1 MTMTASRKPATWLGR
16 RPWTANHLV
25 WLVCTALIV
34 AILGFAGVSAWT
46 ARVETFESY
55 QRNTVRLGALLSE
68 QTSEYIRTID
78 LVLQGIQAHVRT
90 HDIPLY
96 QTEARAGKGHPDL
109 ANQLRN
115 IPGNN
120 ALLLFDTGG
129 RLLESSRP
137 GPIPSISADDR
148 GFFACSRESEE
159 PRLCIDVAKSRVV
172 GTSTIFFARRLL
184 TANGAFAGVT
194 AAAISVD
201 DLERFYGSIARDSQT
216 KITLARNDGLIL
228 AQYPPDK
235 EGTDDRLRPGA
246 MPPPRL
252 QGEHDVFAT
261 TGGVDWF
268 PDSVDRSLLL
278 IVHPVEVYPLTIAIR
293 VPKTEIF
300 ALWRKHTIGTSVA
313 AFAVVICL
321 GALFAMLSCHM
332 TKTMQAETALRSSQE
347 VLDGILNAI
356 PVRVFWKD
364 RDLGYLGCNAAFAH
378 DAGLSSP
385 HDLIGKSDYDMV
397 WRDQADLYRADDR
410 RVIESGQSK
419 LLIEEPQTTPE
430 GKTITLLTSK
440 IPLRGRDGEVN
451 GVLGTY
457 MDITEKREAEATIAH
472 LARHDALTGLPNR
485 LLFRESLERTLAY
498 ARPGQLLAL
507 HCLDLDQFK
516 EVNDTL
522 GHPVGDT
529 LLRAV
534 AERLE
539 RSLRETDFVAR
550 LGGDEFA
557 VVQTMLDSPD
567 GATDLANRLVKCLK
581 MPFEI
586 DDHHLII
593 GTSIGIAIAPQD
605 GTDADRLLKSADQA
619 LYQAKADG
627 RGVWCFFRPEM
638 DEAMVQRCALES
650 DLRQALQSQQLEL
663 FYQPLVDVR
672 SGQCLGCEA
681 LLRWR
686 HPTKG
691 LITPDHFIPLAEE
704 TGLIRSVGAW
714 VLREAC
720 KTAAGW
726 PYHLKVAINLSAVQF
741 KDENLLSKVDAA
753 LDESGLPADRLELE
767 ITESVILQD
776 SRSTLATLQQLR
788 QRGVRIALDD
798 FGTGYSSLSYL
809 RRFPFDRVKIDKS
822 FVRDLD
828 QSRDCTAIVHAVTA
842 LGQELGME
850 VTAEGVETSAQL
862 KAVVAAGCGE
872 VQGYLFSPPVRGEE
886 LPEVLGRISAR
897 QREQVAASVPVA
909 EPGLG

>member
-1 MTMTASRKPATWLGR
+1 MTACRKPTSSIGQI
-16 RPWTANHLV
+16 PWRASHLV
-25 WLVCTALIV
+25 WLVCVALIA

-46 ARVETFESY
+46 ARVEAFESY
-55 QRNTVRLGALLSE
+55 QRNTLRLGALLSE
-68 QTSEYIRTID
+68 QTSEFIRTID
-78 LVLQGIQAHVRT
+78 LVLQAIQAHVRT
-90 HDIPLY
+90 HDNPLD
-96 QTEARAGKGHPDL
+96 QAEAGAVSQHHDL

-115 IPGNN
+115 VPGNN
-120 ALLLFDTGG
+120 ALLVFDASG
-129 RLLESSRP
+129 RLVESSRP
-137 GPIPSISADDR
+137 GPIPSIRADDR
-148 GFFACSRESEE
+148 GFFTCSRDSEE
-159 PRLCIDVAKSRVV
+159 PRLCIDVARSRVV
-172 GTSTIFFARRLL
+172 GTWMIFFARRLMAADG
-184 TANGAFAGVT
+184 TFAGAT
-194 AAAISVD
+194 AAAIAVD
-201 DLERFYGSIARDSQT
+201 DLQKFYGSIAKDSET
-216 KITLARNDGLIL
+216 KITLSGNDGLIL
-228 AQYPPDK
+228 AQYPP
-235 EGTDDRLRPGA
+235 EGIDGQV
-246 MPPPRL
+246 PPSAAPLPNL
-252 QGEHDVFAT
+252 QGERNT
-261 TGGVDWF
+261 LTKTGGVNLVSD
-268 PDSVDRSLLL
+268 VADRSSLLFL
-278 IVHPVEVYPLTIAIR
+278 HPVEAYPLTIAIR
-293 VPKTEIF
+293 VPKSEVF
-300 ALWRKHTIGTSVA
+300 ALWRKHTTGTSA
-313 AFAVVICL
+313 AALAVVICL
-321 GALFAMLSCHM
+321 GALFTLLNRHM

-364 RDLGYLGCNAAFAH
+364 MDLRYLGCNMAFAR
-378 DAGLSSP
+378 DAGRPSP
-385 HDLIGKSDYDMV
+385 LDLIGKSDYDMV
-397 WRDQADLYRADDR
+397 WKDQADLYRADDR

-430 GKTITLLTSK
+430 GRTITLLTSK
-440 IPLRGRDGEVN
+440 IPLRGKDEEVN

-485 LLFRESLERTLAY
+485 LLFRETLDRTLAH
-498 ARPGQLLAL
+498 ARTGQLLAL

-516 EVNDTL
+516 DVNDTL
-522 GHPVGDT
+522 GHPVGDG

-539 RSLRETDFVAR
+539 DSLRETDFVAR

-557 VVQTMLDSPD
+557 VVQTMLDSSD
-567 GATDLANRLVKCLK
+567 GATDLANRLVTCLK
-581 MPFEI
+581 TPFEI
-586 DDHHLII
+586 DGHHLII

-605 GTDADRLLKSADQA
+605 GTDADRLLKCADQA

-638 DEAMVQRCALES
+638 DEAMQQRCTLES
-650 DLRQALQSQQLEL
+650 GLRQALQSNQLEL

-672 SGQCLGCEA
+672 SGECLGCEA
-681 LLRWR
+681 LLRWC
-686 HPTKG
+686 HPSKG

-704 TGLIRSVGAW
+704 TGLIRPIGAW

-720 KTAAGW
+720 KAAAGW

-741 KDENLLSKVDAA
+741 KDDDLLSKVDAA
-753 LDESGLPADRLELE
+753 LVESGLPADRLELE
-767 ITESVILQD
+767 ITETVILQD

-872 VQGYLFSPPVRGEE
+872 VQGYLFSPPVRGGE
-886 LPEVLGRISAR
+886 LFEVLERIAAR
-897 QREQVAASVPVA
+897 QHEQVPSSVPVA

>member
-1 MTMTASRKPATWLGR
+1 MRKPASSFGQR
-16 RPWTANHLV
+16 RWSSRHLV

-34 AILGFAGVSAWT
+34 AILGFAGVNAWLSRIE
-46 ARVETFESY
+46 AFESH
-55 QRNTVRLGALLSE
+55 QRNTARLGALLSE
-68 QTSEYIRTID
+68 QTSQYIRTID
-78 LVLQGIQAHVRT
+78 LVLQNLQADVRT
-90 HDIPLY
+90 HATPLH
-96 QTEARAGKGHPDL
+96 QPEAGAGDGHSAL
-109 ANQLRN
+109 VNELHN

-120 ALLLFDTGG
+120 ALLLFEPSG
-129 RLLESSRP
+129 RLLASSRP
-137 GPIPSISADDR
+137 GPTPSIKADDR
-148 GFFACSRESEE
+148 GFFRCARESEQ
-159 PRLCIDVAKSRVV
+159 PGLCIDVTKSRAV
-172 GTSTIFFARRLL
+172 GTWTIFFARRLL
-184 TANGAFAGVT
+184 TADGGFAGV
-194 AAAISVD
+194 AVAAISVD
-201 DLERFYGSIARDSQT
+201 DLERFYGSIAEDSQT
-216 KITLARNDGLIL
+216 TITLSRNDGLIL
-228 AQYPPDK
+228 ARYPPDRAGI
-235 EGTDDRLRPGA
+235 EARLQRSA
-246 MPPPRL
+246 TPPPDL
-252 QGEHDVFAT
+252 PGEHNGLAAT
-261 TGGVDWF
+261 ERVDLF
-268 PDSVDRSLLL
+268 RGAADGSALL
-278 IVHPVEVYPLTIAIR
+278 VVRPVEAYPLTIVIR
-293 VPKTEIF
+293 VPKSEVF
-300 ALWRKHTIGTSVA
+300 ALWRRHTIGTSA
-313 AFAVVICL
+313 AAIAVVICL
-321 GALFAMLSCHM
+321 CALFAMLSRHM
-332 TKTMQAETALRSSQE
+332 TKTVQAEAALRSSQE

-356 PVRVFWKD
+356 TVRVFWKD
-364 RDLGYLGCNAAFAH
+364 RDLHYLGCNMAFAK
-378 DAGLSSP
+378 DAGRPSP
-385 HDLIGKSDYDMV
+385 LDLIGKSDYDMV
-397 WRDQADLYRADDR
+397 WKDQAELYRADDR
-410 RVIESGQSK
+410 KVIESGQSR

-440 IPLRGRDGEVN
+440 IPLRGKDGEVN

-485 LLFRESLERTLAY
+485 LLFRETLDRTLAH
-498 ARPGQLLAL
+498 ARMGQLLAL

-522 GHPVGDT
+522 GHPVGDA

-539 RSLRETDFVAR
+539 GSLRETDFVAR

-557 VVQTMLDSPD
+557 VVQTMLDSTD

-581 MPFEI
+581 EPFEI
-586 DDHHLII
+586 DTHHLMI

-605 GTDADRLLKSADQA
+605 GADADRLLKSADQA

-638 DEAMVQRCALES
+638 DEAMVQRCTLES
-650 DLRQALQSQQLEL
+650 DLRRALQSQQLEL

-686 HPTKG
+686 HPVKG

-704 TGLIRSVGAW
+704 TGLIRPIGAW
-714 VLREAC
+714 VLLEAC
-720 KTAAGW
+720 KAAARW

-741 KDENLLSKVDAA
+741 KDDALLDKVDAA
-753 LDESGLPADRLELE
+753 LEESGLPADRLELE

-776 SRSTLATLQQLR
+776 SISTLSTLQQLR
-788 QRGVRIALDD
+788 LRGVRIALDD

-886 LPEVLGRISAR
+886 LPEVLERIAAG
-897 QREQVAASVPVA
+897 QHDQVPVSVPVA